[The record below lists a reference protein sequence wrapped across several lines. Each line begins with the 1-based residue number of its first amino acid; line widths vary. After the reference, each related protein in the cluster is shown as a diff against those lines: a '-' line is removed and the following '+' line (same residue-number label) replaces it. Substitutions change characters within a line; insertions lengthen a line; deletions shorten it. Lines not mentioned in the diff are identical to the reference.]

1 MTESDGAAPV
11 RRALD
16 LRAVSL
22 VLMLCLIWGFQQVAM
37 KGVAADMAPVMQLAV
52 RFGAAS
58 IFFGIWVLMREGRRA
73 LLDGTLASGVLLG
86 LLFSLEFIF
95 MGQSLLH
102 TTAAHTIVFLYTAPI
117 FSALGLRMLPEE
129 RLDALQWAGIGVAFA
144 GIAVAFLGFGGR
156 SAVELLVGDVLGLL
170 GGMSWGF
177 SNVVLR
183 RGRVGGAS
191 TAKTVFYQV
200 AMAAI
205 LLGVFAAATGQ
216 TAFTPSTLM
225 IAALVFQTVI
235 ISIATYVVWFWL
247 LRHYLIS
254 RLMLLSLLTPLFGVM
269 FGALL
274 LADPVSLRFA
284 LGAALVLMGVLIV
297 NLQLMLKRRSGQ
309 YCGAFK
315 N

>member
-1 MTESDGAAPV
+1 VTESDGAAPV
-11 RRALD
+11 RRPLD

-22 VLMLCLIWGFQQVAM
+22 VLMLCLIWGVQQVAM
-37 KGVAADMAPVMQLAV
+37 KGIAADMAPVMQLAV

-58 IFFGIWVLMREGRRA
+58 IFFGVWVLMREGRRA
-73 LLDGTLASGVLLG
+73 LLDGTLGSGMLLG

-129 RLDALQWAGIGVAFA
+129 RLGPLQWAGIGVAFL
-144 GIAVAFLGFGGR
+144 GIAVAFMGFDGR
-156 SAVELLVGDVLGLL
+156 SAVELLVGDALALL

-216 TAFTPSTLM
+216 TAFTPSTPM
-225 IAALVFQTVI
+225 IAGLIFQTLI
-235 ISIATYVVWFWL
+235 ISIASYVVWFWL
-247 LRHYLIS
+247 LSHYLIS

-297 NLQLMLKRRSGQ
+297 NLQIMLKRRSGQ

>member
-1 MTESDGAAPV
+1 VTESDGAAPV

-200 AMAAI
+200 ATAAI
-205 LLGVFAAATGQ
+205 LLGIFAAATGQ

-254 RLMLLSLLTPLFGVM
+254 RLMLLSILTPLFGVM